1 MSLEYYTTRY
11 GKTPERVFLCGGT
24 AKIPRLDEFL
34 SRELGLPV
42 VVADPISNVRVT
54 APGVSAQ
61 YLKEISPLLPVCI
74 GLAIRDM
81 L

>member
-1 MSLEYYTTRY
+1 M
-11 GKTPERVFLCGGT
+11 PERVYLCGGT

-42 VVADPISNVRVT
+42 VVADPVKNLPVQAAGAS
-54 APGVSAQ
+54 PQ
-61 YLKEISPLLPVCI
+61 YLNEISPLLPVCI

-81 L
+81 IG